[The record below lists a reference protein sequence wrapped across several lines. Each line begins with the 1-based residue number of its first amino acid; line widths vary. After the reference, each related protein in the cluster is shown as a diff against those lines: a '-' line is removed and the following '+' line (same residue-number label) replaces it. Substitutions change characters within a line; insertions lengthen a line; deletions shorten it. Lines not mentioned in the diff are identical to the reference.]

1 MGIRT
6 PDTLRRS
13 KKRTKTSR
21 QPRPPSEGTFQG
33 KCRLGH
39 STTGWEPAGGLPRK
53 LLAQPEQARNV
64 CREPLQL
71 SCQMPGRGCQGLEQE
86 HDAVPTVPPN
96 CPGSS
101 SRKADPAHKA
111 RRHRQSHRHRG
122 PAVPKLSGRIR
133 ATGSPPGHPPAGE
146 HPAGPAGN
154 RTPATLYPPGP
165 CLYKGTPGI
174 TCNLSG
180 HSSSLA

>member
-1 MGIRT
+1 MCSSDLQRGK
-6 PDTLRRS
+6 PA
-13 KKRTKTSR
+13 KASR
-21 QPRPPSEGTFQG
+21 PRPGDLASFGGYCWGYGPQIPSGDPRNAPRHQDNKATKRSDLSKQ
-33 KCRLGH
+33 
-39 STTGWEPAGGLPRK
+39 TPAGG
-53 LLAQPEQARNV
+53 QPVPCPASQPPSRSRRGTRAIRL
-64 CREPLQL
+64 LQL

-101 SRKADPAHKA
+101 SRKADPARKA

-154 RTPATLYPPGP
+154 RTPATL
-165 CLYKGTPGI
+165 
-174 TCNLSG
+174 
-180 HSSSLA
+180 